1 MKMFEN
7 GSDLLEH
14 SLCVVSISNFVSAAR
29 SLDRF
34 EYNGWKTRSQG
45 LS

>member
-29 SLDRF
+29 CLDGF
-34 EYNGWKTRSQG
+34 EYNGRKPCSQG